1 MGPWI
6 PEPAEDRL
14 ALPKRPVCW
23 AGLSW
28 PQECCRHGTRV
39 RAGDGQRAGV
49 RPCGGGGLERVP
61 QRVGW
66 RTALPQALLGCT
78 PCPSS
83 AANQGLPV
91 TTLWSPPRPRG
102 PACGPEPRPLSPS
115 TRVAPSGG
123 PGPVLSLPQA
133 SPPLPCLHPPHQTT
147 APAPPPPAKPPSS
160 LTCHP
165 SARCP
170 PGQDPKSPGGPGHR
184 GDSSPHPAQPALA
197 ALSSVATPY

>member
-14 ALPKRPVCW
+14 ALPKRPVCR

-39 RAGDGQRAGV
+39 RGGDGQRAGV
-49 RPCGGGGLERVP
+49 RPRGGGGLERVP
-61 QRVGW
+61 QRAGW

-91 TTLWSPPRPRG
+91 TTLWSPPGPRG

-133 SPPLPCLHPPHQTT
+133 SPPLPCPHPPTRPQLLLHPLPQSHLLPSPVIPRPGVCQDKTPSPQGALDT
-147 APAPPPPAKPPSS
+147 AGTAAHTQHS
-160 LTCHP
+160 LTLLP
-165 SARCP
+165 
-170 PGQDPKSPGGPGHR
+170 
-184 GDSSPHPAQPALA
+184 
-197 ALSSVATPY
+197 